1 MLKSHS
7 SNGGPSHKHLSFFT
21 HSKAGLVHG
30 SAGKETM
37 YTYKKKNT
45 CSSTVEECTLNWK
58 WFNTKTIRWGWQFQT
73 NETHNVHTIH
83 LNNAL
88 RKWRTRCLSCY
99 LRDFYSKTRTAIA
112 FKTYNH
118 KLQPKC
124 TIAFKISL
132 SVFIDTS
139 DLMVSWISIQRCKD
153 WKQHKVF

>member
-30 SAGKETM
+30 SAGKVTM

-58 WFNTKTIRWGWQFQT
+58 WFSTKTIWLGWQFQT

-83 LNNAL
+83 LNNAW
-88 RKWRTRCLSCY
+88 RKKDSMFVLLSTGFS
-99 LRDFYSKTRTAIA
+99 LVETRTAIA

-124 TIAFKISL
+124 TKSFQDQ
-132 SVFIDTS
+132 SVGVHRYKWFNGILNFNTK
-139 DLMVSWISIQRCKD
+139 M
-153 WKQHKVF
+153 